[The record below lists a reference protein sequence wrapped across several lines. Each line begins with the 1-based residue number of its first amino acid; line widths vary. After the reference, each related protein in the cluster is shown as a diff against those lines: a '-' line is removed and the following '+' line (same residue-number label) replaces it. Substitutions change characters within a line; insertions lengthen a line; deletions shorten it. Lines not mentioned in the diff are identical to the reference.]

1 MLTRRDILH
10 HLGAAG
16 VSAAALRAGIAA
28 AAMPSERSAPNFE
41 VPRGACDCHVHVFG
55 DPAKFPFAEKRIY
68 TPPGAS
74 VEELLQLQ
82 NSLHLDRV
90 VVVQPS
96 VYAADNSCTVDA
108 VRRMGAR
115 ARGVAVIDKST
126 PSAALDDMAAAGIRG
141 VRLNLETN
149 TAGKFDPA
157 SAKALLDATVQ
168 QIGGRGWHVQ
178 FYTRLT
184 TIAALKDHFGQM
196 PFPLVFDHFG
206 RATAADG
213 LNQPGFDA
221 LLDLVKSGRAY
232 VKISGAY
239 RCSDKAPDYAD
250 VMPLAQ
256 ALVKANPDR
265 IVWGTDWPHP
275 NSDAGRGKPLT
286 EITAPFPIDDGLLFN
301 QMAKW
306 MPDADTRKKILVDN
320 PARLYGFENKAT

>member
-1 MLTRRDILH
+1 MLTRRDVLH

-16 VSAAALRAGIAA
+16 AAVAALRSGVAD
-28 AAMPSERSAPNFE
+28 AAMPPNRTAPAFQ
-41 VPRGACDCHVHVFG
+41 VPRNACDCHVHVFG
-55 DPAKFPFAEKRIY
+55 DPAKFPFAQKRIY

-74 VEELLQLQ
+74 IDELLALHK
-82 NSLHLDRV
+82 SLSLDRV

-115 ARGVAVIDKST
+115 ARGIVVIDKST
-126 PSAALDDMAAAGIRG
+126 TAAAIDDMAAAGVRG

-149 TAGKFDPA
+149 TAGKFDPDA
-157 SAKALLDATVQ
+157 AKALLDATAK
-168 QIGGRGWHVQ
+168 QIAGRGWHVQ

-184 TIAALKDHFGQM
+184 TIAALKDYFAQV

-206 RATAADG
+206 RAAAAEG
-213 LNQPGFDA
+213 PAQAGFDA
-221 LLDLVKSGRAY
+221 LLGLVKAGRAY

-239 RCSDKAPDYAD
+239 RCSEKAPDYAD
-250 VMPLAQ
+250 CTPLAQ

-286 EITAPFPIDDGLLFN
+286 DITAPFPIDDGLLFN
-301 QMAKW
+301 QLAKW
-306 MPDADTRKKILVDN
+306 VPDAGLRKKILVDN
-320 PARLYGFENKAT
+320 PARLYGFEAKAS

>member
-1 MLTRRDILH
+1 MLTRRDMLH
-10 HLGAAG
+10 RLGAAG
-16 VSAAALRAGIAA
+16 VSAAALQTGIAA

-41 VPRGACDCHVHVFG
+41 VPRGATDCHVHVFG

-74 VEELLQLQ
+74 IDELLQLQ
-82 NSLHLDRV
+82 KSLQLDRV

-108 VRRMGAR
+108 VRSMGAR

-126 PSAALDDMAAAGIRG
+126 SAAAIDDMATAGIRG

-149 TAGKFDPA
+149 TAGKFDPDA
-157 SAKALLDATVQ
+157 AKALLDTTAK
-168 QIGGRGWHVQ
+168 QIGARGWHVQ

-184 TIAALKDHFGQM
+184 TIAALKDHFAQL

-206 RATAADG
+206 RAAAAQG
-213 LNQPGFDA
+213 PSQPGFDA
-221 LLDLVKSGRAY
+221 LLDLVKSGHAY

-239 RCSDKAPDYAD
+239 RCSEKAPDYAD

-301 QMAKW
+301 QLAKW
-306 MPDADTRKKILVDN
+306 VPDASLRKKILVDN
-320 PARLYGFENKAT
+320 PARLYGFETKAT

>member
-1 MLTRRDILH
+1 MLTRRIMLH

-16 VSAAALRAGIAA
+16 VSAAALRAGIAD

-55 DPAKFPFAEKRIY
+55 DPAKFPFAEKRVY

-74 VEELLQLQ
+74 IEELLQLQ
-82 NSLHLDRV
+82 SSLHLDRV

-115 ARGVAVIDKST
+115 ARGVAVVDKST
-126 PSAALDDMAAAGIRG
+126 PSAALEDMAAAGIRG

-149 TAGKFDPA
+149 SAGKFDPD
-157 SAKALLDATVQ
+157 SAKALLDATAQ

-178 FYTRLT
+178 FYARLT
-184 TIAALKDHFGQM
+184 TIAALKDHFAQL

-286 EITAPFPIDDGLLFN
+286 DITAPFPIDDGLLFN

-306 MPDADTRKKILVDN
+306 VPDTGTRKKILVDN
-320 PARLYGFENKAT
+320 PARLYGFEIKAS